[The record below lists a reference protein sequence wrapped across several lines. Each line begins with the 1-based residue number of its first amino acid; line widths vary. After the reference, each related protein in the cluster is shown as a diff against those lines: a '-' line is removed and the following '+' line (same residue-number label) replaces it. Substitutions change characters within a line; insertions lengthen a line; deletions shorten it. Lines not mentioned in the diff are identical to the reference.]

1 MDTLNEQQDFEGKPK
16 FTKESIKACPIEILI
31 EHMKELD
38 HKDKLYIKEI
48 IKDELQS
55 YNVLKND
62 QYKRFK
68 RLKEVL
74 DDQKRT

>member
-1 MDTLNEQQDFEGKPK
+1 
-16 FTKESIKACPIEILI
+16 
-31 EHMKELD
+31 MKELD
-38 HKDKLYIKEI
+38 HKDDLELPVP

-62 QYKRFK
+62 KYKRFK

-74 DDQKRT
+74 DDNKRQNQFKVVQQAANKMA

>member
-1 MDTLNEQQDFEGKPK
+1 
-16 FTKESIKACPIEILI
+16 
-31 EHMKELD
+31 MKELD

>member
-1 MDTLNEQQDFEGKPK
+1 
-16 FTKESIKACPIEILI
+16 
-31 EHMKELD
+31 MKELD
-38 HKDKLYIKEI
+38 HKDDLELAVP

-62 QYKRFK
+62 KYKRFK

-74 DDQKRT
+74 DDNKR